1 MYEGDDLLAVFM
13 EQVCCVVVHI
23 VPVLPSTSFVFLC
36 VPVDSLP
43 LLLLRSF
50 PRSSFRCPTATL
62 FVVFFG
68 HCSSCRS
75 FALFLRSSLRVHIH
89 TLHFLVMQLRQPRY
103 ESEHLDRCHPGE
115 VVFCVG
121 YNCATDLS
129 ATAARGTLKEVLLRF
144 GGRGR
149 KETKKETKA
158 RLATVGGA
166 WLRGYVM
173 AVCER
178 WPLSKIHCCA
188 NMHNYAGDAH
198 LARACTNIPCMH
210 ILRANAQ
217 LCHACTSD
225 ARMHNYAIHA

>member
-36 VPVDSLP
+36 VPVDTLP

-50 PRSSFRCPTATL
+50 PRSSFRCRSDRL
-62 FVVFFG
+62 FGQVSV
-68 HCSSCRS
+68 CRS
-75 FALFLRSSLRVHIH
+75 FVLFPSSLRVPSH

-121 YNCATDLS
+121 YNCETDLS
-129 ATAARGTLKEVLLRF
+129 AKAARGTPKEVLLRF
-144 GGRGR
+144 AGRGR
-149 KETKKETKA
+149 PETKKETKA

-166 WLRGYVM
+166 WLRGVQ
-173 AVCER
+173 A
-178 WPLSKIHCCA
+178 
-188 NMHNYAGDAH
+188 YAGDAH
-198 LARACTNIPCMH
+198 LARACTNVPCMH

-225 ARMHNYAIHA
+225 ARMHNYAMHA